1 MTTAPDPT
9 PLTDEELNAIEAHA
23 AQLHTSI
30 GGEYRI
36 HADLARD
43 VPRLIATIDHAARA
57 ARADAL
63 DWAASVWRISR
74 NDEPDQLDPDPAAR
88 LQRLAAG
95 VRSGTLDIEQSE
107 VDRLRAENTRL
118 SGRLKEINADY
129 VRAREDMAEVITER
143 NAARAALSETGGT
156 DGP

>member
-36 HADLARD
+36 HAGLARD